1 MMSNIQKKKAAQGY
15 RQHGKHCEECYYFL
29 DQSTADE
36 RRLRC
41 GIGGFAVKPR
51 ATCDQWVDREQEVLA
66 SIIAAGG
73 CPGGRLG
80 RE

>member
-1 MMSNIQKKKAAQGY
+1 MSSVQKKKAGQGY
-15 RQHGKHCEECYYFL
+15 RQQGRPCEQCYYFL

-41 GIGGFAVKPR
+41 GIGGFAVKQR
-51 ATCDQWVDREQEVLA
+51 ATCDQWVDRDQEVIT

-73 CPGGRLG
+73 CAGGKPPQR
-80 RE
+80 